1 MDNWLYKILLQPVGV
16 FSICQ
21 SYRGNI
27 VTIKKKYMETQNE
40 KKGMAPLWFWSQP
53 ENGMS
58 VEDSEAI
65 VKASVTDI
73 NKKINPPVD
82 RYLHIVFM

>member
-1 MDNWLYKILLQPVGV
+1 
-16 FSICQ
+16 
-21 SYRGNI
+21 
-27 VTIKKKYMETQNE
+27 METQNE